1 MKKALLLLA
10 GLSMLALSSCSDS
23 DDEKLIVNND
33 ESEIT
38 VNRLGAV

>member
-23 DDEKLIVNND
+23 DDEKLIVN
-33 ESEIT
+33 
-38 VNRLGAV
+38 GAKVCRECWS